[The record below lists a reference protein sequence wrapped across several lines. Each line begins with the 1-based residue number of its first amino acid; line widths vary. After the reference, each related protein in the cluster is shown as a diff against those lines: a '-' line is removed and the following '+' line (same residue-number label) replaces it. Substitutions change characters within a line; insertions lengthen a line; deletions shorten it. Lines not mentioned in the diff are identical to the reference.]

1 MKEVEFR
8 AWDLKDKRMYH
19 NVGIVGTLIILE
31 HEQGG
36 YEFCELE
43 LKSYD
48 HIDNNYELMQYTG
61 LKDKNGKK
69 LFEGDVIKVPSIND
83 HVHGN
88 YSYKEIIYRNGTWI
102 AQYIKSEKG
111 QVVPKGYMAG
121 HLIDCYDYD
130 YKALVFYDDRLEHT
144 DIEVVGNIYE
154 NSTK

>member
-31 HEQGG
+31 HEQSG

-48 HIDNNYELMQYTG
+48 HIDNNYVLMQYTG
-61 LKDKNGKK
+61 IRDTEGTKIFDGDIVKNAFGEKYRIVWDEK
-69 LFEGDVIKVPSIND
+69 RCQFIAATTIEDGSEWYQNVSRSLEVI
-83 HVHGN
+83 
-88 YSYKEIIYRNGTWI
+88 
-102 AQYIKSEKG
+102 
-111 QVVPKGYMAG
+111 
-121 HLIDCYDYD
+121 
-130 YKALVFYDDRLEHT
+130 
-144 DIEVVGNIYE
+144 GNIYE

>member
-31 HEQGG
+31 HEQSG

-69 LFEGDVIKVPSIND
+69 IFGGDIVEYDGWFYIIKWDEEEAGFYMHDKNNYEDD
-83 HVHGN
+83 HL
-88 YSYKEIIYRNGTWI
+88 R
-102 AQYIKSEKG
+102 
-111 QVVPKGYMAG
+111 M
-121 HLIDCYDYD
+121 IDIS
-130 YKALVFYDDRLEHT
+130 VG
-144 DIEVVGNIYE
+144 EVMGNIYE
-154 NSTK
+154 NQNLIK

>member
-1 MKEVEFR
+1 MKVVEFR

-31 HEQGG
+31 HEQSG

-69 LFEGDVIKVPSIND
+69 IFRGDIVEYDGWFYIIKWDEEETGFYMHDKNND
-83 HVHGN
+83 
-88 YSYKEIIYRNGTWI
+88 EDD
-102 AQYIKSEKG
+102 
-111 QVVPKGYMAG
+111 
-121 HLIDCYDYD
+121 HLRMIDIS
-130 YKALVFYDDRLEHT
+130 VG
-144 DIEVVGNIYE
+144 EVMGNIYK
-154 NSTK
+154 NQNLIK